1 LVEDLRRESHP
12 ALWAELQALGNR
24 LSKADTI
31 SDYAEL
37 TMKYRI
43 RIGVSDFPGT
53 GADYLRSLLA
63 IARSLV

>member
-1 LVEDLRRESHP
+1 
-12 ALWAELQALGNR
+12 
-24 LSKADTI
+24 
-31 SDYAEL
+31 
-37 TMKYRI
+37 MKYRI